1 MTRECSRLCH
11 DKGRLCCCSTAV
23 IDRFKELGT
32 IILSLCLFT
41 ALWELA
47 VRILAIPE
55 FLLPA
60 PSAVSVVLIDKS
72 VILLENAFVTFR
84 ETVYGFLMGL
94 VLGVVSAIVIVYSRL
109 LQNLLYP
116 LILIA
121 QIVPKVAI
129 APLLLI
135 WVGYGELSK
144 ILIAFLVS
152 WFPIIVTTVSGMRMV
167 QPEMLDLARSLQ
179 ATDWQIFTKVRLPNS
194 LPHFFGG
201 LKIAI
206 TLAVIGAIIGEFIGG
221 NHGLGYL
228 IVVSNY
234 EVNTPLMFSA
244 LIVLSLMGLILYG
257 AIVLLE
263 RWLIPWGIEEEQEP
277 PRFGM

>member
-1 MTRECSRLCH
+1 MTTQCPSSRH
-11 DKGRLCCCSTAV
+11 GNGSWAAGADVMDRL
-23 IDRFKELGT
+23 KELGT
-32 IILSLCLFT
+32 IALSLSLL
-41 ALWELA
+41 AVLWELA
-47 VRILAIPE
+47 VRLFAIPE

-60 PSAVSVVLIDKS
+60 PSAVTGVLIDKS
-72 VILLENAFVTFR
+72 LILLENAFVTFR

-144 ILIAFLVS
+144 VLIAFLVS

-179 ATDWQIFTKVRLPNS
+179 ATDWQIFTKVRLPHS

-244 LIVLSLMGLILYG
+244 LIVLSLMGLMLYG

-263 RWLIPWGIEEEQEP
+263 RWLIPWGIEEEEEP
-277 PRFGM
+277 SSFGM

>member
-1 MTRECSRLCH
+1 LLIERL
-11 DKGRLCCCSTAV
+11 
-23 IDRFKELGT
+23 KELGT
-32 IILSLCLFT
+32 ITLSLILLT
-41 ALWELA
+41 VLWELA
-47 VRILAIPE
+47 VWVFAIPE

-60 PSAVSVVLIDKS
+60 PSAVFGILVNRSG
-72 VILLENAFVTFR
+72 ILLDNTFVTFR
-84 ETVYGFLMGL
+84 ETIYGFLMGL
-94 VLGVVSAIVIVYSRL
+94 VLGVVSAIMIVYSRL

-129 APLLLI
+129 APLLLV

-144 ILIAFLVS
+144 VLIAFLVS

-179 ATDWQIFTKVRLPNS
+179 ASDWQIFTKVRLPNS

-221 NHGLGYL
+221 NNGLGYL
-228 IVVSNY
+228 IMVSNY

-257 AIVLLE
+257 AIVMLE
-263 RWLIPWGIEEEQEP
+263 RWLIPWGIEDEQEP
-277 PRFGM
+277 SGFGL

>member
-1 MTRECSRLCH
+1 MIE
-11 DKGRLCCCSTAV
+11 
-23 IDRFKELGT
+23 RFKELGT
-32 IILSLCLFT
+32 ITLSLIVLT
-41 ALWELA
+41 LVWEFA
-47 VRILAIPE
+47 VWIFSIPE

-60 PSAVSVVLIDKS
+60 PSSVAGVLIS
-72 VILLENAFVTFR
+72 RSGILLENTFVTFR

-94 VLGVVSAIVIVYSRL
+94 VLGVVSAVIIVYSRV

-144 ILIAFLVS
+144 VLIAFLVS

-179 ATDWQIFTKVRLPNS
+179 ATDWQIFTKIRLPNS
-194 LPHFFGG
+194 LPQFFGG

-221 NHGLGYL
+221 NNGLGYL

-263 RWLIPWGIEEEQEP
+263 HWLIPWGIQEEEEP
-277 PRFGM
+277 SGFGL

>member
-1 MTRECSRLCH
+1 LIERL
-11 DKGRLCCCSTAV
+11 
-23 IDRFKELGT
+23 KELGT
-32 IILSLCLFT
+32 VTVSLILLT
-41 ALWELA
+41 VLWEGA
-47 VRILAIPE
+47 VWIFSVPE

-60 PSAVSVVLIDKS
+60 PSAVAEVLFS
-72 VILLENAFVTFR
+72 RSGILLENTFVTFR

-94 VLGVVSAIVIVYSRL
+94 VLGVVSAVMIVYSRL

-144 ILIAFLVS
+144 VLIAFLVS

-179 ATDWQIFTKVRLPNS
+179 ATNWQIFTKVRLPNS

-221 NHGLGYL
+221 NNGLGYL

-244 LIVLSLMGLILYG
+244 LIVLSLMGLVLYG

-263 RWLIPWGIEEEQEP
+263 RWLIPWGIEEEQEHSG
-277 PRFGM
+277 FGM